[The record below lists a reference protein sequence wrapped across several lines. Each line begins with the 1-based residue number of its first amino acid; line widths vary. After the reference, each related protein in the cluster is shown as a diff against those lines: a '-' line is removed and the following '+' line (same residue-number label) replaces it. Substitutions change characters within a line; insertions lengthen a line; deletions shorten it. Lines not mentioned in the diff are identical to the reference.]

1 MEQPVAKEMN
11 VIEIARIF
19 RKWKWF
25 LSFAGVLILAGV
37 ATFVLVRSKKDFSV
51 GIMIPKQISV
61 SFDDKDDFNV
71 SARSLSKN
79 DFERMALFLLNPD
92 LFRRY
97 LKEIP
102 GGPGASAD
110 AVFDLQAAVIPK
122 YTVDFNNAAKNET
135 LQYLAFKIDP
145 GSGLNVDVL
154 GNFALRIFKNYY
166 LLEIFREYHNDLQA
180 TNIKSLN
187 NQRMILDGIDK
198 LSLKIATLR
207 GQEKKYPGMIRGRGN
222 FLLQLNNDNERYLEL
237 GQQLLANEI
246 LLSDS
251 RIALE
256 INQKRIAR
264 TQFLIKFVSDLRQGY
279 LENIYGDPAL
289 AKSRMLEM
297 EKGSAD
303 KELTQELQ
311 KLAAFFNLVD
321 FNFKFFRGDPL
332 MLKEK
337 YIILKALAFCIFA
350 FGLLLL
356 AVLALENRKN
366 IRV

>member
-1 MEQPVAKEMN
+1 
-11 VIEIARIF
+11 
-19 RKWKWF
+19 
-25 LSFAGVLILAGV
+25 
-37 ATFVLVRSKKDFSV
+37 
-51 GIMIPKQISV
+51 
-61 SFDDKDDFNV
+61 
-71 SARSLSKN
+71 
-79 DFERMALFLLNPD
+79 
-92 LFRRY
+92 
-97 LKEIP
+97 
-102 GGPGASAD
+102 
-110 AVFDLQAAVIPK
+110 
-122 YTVDFNNAAKNET
+122 
-135 LQYLAFKIDP
+135 
-145 GSGLNVDVL
+145 
-154 GNFALRIFKNYY
+154 
-166 LLEIFREYHNDLQA
+166 
-180 TNIKSLN
+180 
-187 NQRMILDGIDK
+187 
-198 LSLKIATLR
+198 
-207 GQEKKYPGMIRGRGN
+207 MIRGRGN